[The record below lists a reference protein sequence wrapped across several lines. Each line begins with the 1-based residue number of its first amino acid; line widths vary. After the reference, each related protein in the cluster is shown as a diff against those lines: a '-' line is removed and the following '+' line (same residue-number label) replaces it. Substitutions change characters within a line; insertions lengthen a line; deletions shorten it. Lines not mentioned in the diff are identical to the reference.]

1 MKLGI
6 NIDPLDGPSVLSGLV
21 GVNVSEIQRAGVVG
35 TPVLDGLLNGSI
47 VYIEA
52 DPDEEWQTWAG
63 VLATGGGD
71 CEDLVSAVVAEALCS
86 GIPARPVV
94 YDAGDGLFH
103 VVVELTRS
111 QVYLDPSRTGG
122 M

>member
-6 NIDPLDGPSVLSGLV
+6 DIDPLDGPSVLGGLV
-21 GVNVSEIQRAGVVG
+21 GVNTKQIERFGQRG
-35 TPVLDGLLNGSI
+35 TPVLSGLLDGSI

-52 DPDEEWQTWAG
+52 DPNEEWLTWEG
-63 VLATGGGD
+63 VQAAGGGD
-71 CEDLVSAVVAEALCS
+71 CEDLVAAVVAEALAA

-103 VVVELTRS
+103 VVVELTERRI
-111 QVYLDPSRTGG
+111 YLDPSRTGG